1 MTRPI
6 QAVVLALSIVIAA
19 GCGVSLP
26 PEVDEAMERIPAEIR
41 FNRDVRPILSDRCF
55 KCHGPDGAARATN
68 MRLDSREGSQANLI
82 AAASSGRAIDP
93 GDPGDSELVRR
104 ILSHD
109 PAYHMPPPEANLT
122 LTHEEKAILIRW
134 IEQGAEY
141 EPHWAFTPPVEP
153 RLPDVS
159 REDWALRPLDRF
171 VLARLDEEGLAP
183 SPEADR
189 ETLLRRVSFDLTGLP
204 PSIEE
209 MDAFLADDR
218 PDAYERAVDRLLAS
232 PAYGERM
239 ASAWLD
245 LARYADSH
253 GYQDDGMRN
262 MWPWRDWVVKAHNQN
277 LPYDEFVTWQMAG
290 DLLPGATQEQ
300 ILATGFNRNHLQ
312 SQEGGIVA
320 EEYRVDYVADRTHTF
335 GRAFLGLTV
344 ECARCHAHKYD
355 PIGQE
360 EYYGLFAFFN
370 SINEFGNIPYS
381 GEAAPVVI
389 LTDSL
394 TDSRLADVRS
404 TIARLEG
411 ELTSA
416 ADPAYPGWLRS
427 AGEGAAAR
435 LPVAPVSTKPR
446 RREDP
451 APTGLIG
458 HYPLEGF
465 VEVKDRLDLADLVKP
480 KEPGYFWGDRD
491 QLPELIEGVAG
502 QGMRLQGDGW
512 LDMGGKRFVFER
524 NEPFTLSLWVRL
536 AKDSTAG
543 PIMGK
548 SGGLFNGKRGY
559 LVLLNEDGTL
569 SASLNHVFPDN
580 SIEIRTTDRLTAGA
594 WRHVALTYDGS
605 SRAGSIRLFLD
616 GRLMASDVV
625 VDNLLQSIRYSID
638 PATKDTSNWGGS
650 GNLAIGYEGGNLP
663 IMAGLDVDEF
673 RVFDRQLA
681 GLEVAWE
688 AGRRDTLA
696 TLIATPQRTAE
707 QDAALRE
714 YHAERV
720 DEVAARLRGE
730 LKTLRG
736 EENSLLTGRP
746 SVMVLRELSQ
756 PRDTHIL
763 ARGAYDAPGD
773 LVQPTTPGA
782 VLPFPDELPRNRLG
796 LATWLFDEKNPL
808 TARVAAN
815 RLWQIFFGRG
825 IVATSDNLGF
835 QGTPPTHPEL
845 LDHLAV
851 RLREEGWD
859 TKAFLKELVTSA
871 TYRQS
876 SLATPELA
884 ERDPFNRLLARGP
897 SVRLS
902 AEQIRDAALAASGLL
917 VREIGGPPVKPY
929 QPDGLWE
936 ELATRN
942 ATVYVQDH
950 GNKLY
955 RRSLYTIWKRTTPP
969 PSMISFD
976 AAERNLCIIDRQRT
990 NTPLQALVLMNDVQY
1005 VEASRIL
1012 AERVLRA
1019 SGGDDAIER
1028 AFRLL
1033 TGRRPRAEELAV
1045 LRDLRAAEERRF
1057 AAAPRDAVALL
1068 AFGEKPRDATL
1079 PAPQV
1084 AAMALVA
1091 STIMNMDA
1099 FVTKR

>member
-1 MTRPI
+1 MAT
-6 QAVVLALSIVIAA
+6 
-19 GCGVSLP
+19 
-26 PEVDEAMERIPAEIR
+26 IPKEIR
-41 FNRDVRPILSDRCF
+41 YNRDVRPILSDRCF
-55 KCHGPDGAARATN
+55 KCHGPDAAARATN
-68 MRLDSREGSQANLI
+68 MHLDSREGSQIALV

-93 GDPGDSELVRR
+93 GDPYGSEMVRR

-122 LTHEEKAILIRW
+122 LTDEEKAILIRW

-141 EPHWAFTPPVEP
+141 EPHWAFSPPVEP
-153 RLPDVS
+153 DAPDVDDGTWP
-159 REDWALRPLDRF
+159 RQPMDRF
-171 VLARLDEEGLAP
+171 VLARLEAEGLAP
-183 SPEADR
+183 QPEADR
-189 ETLLRRVSFDLTGLP
+189 ETLLRRVTLDLTGLVP
-204 PSIEE
+204 TIEE
-209 MDAFLADDR
+209 MGAFLADSSEG
-218 PDAYERAVDRLLAS
+218 AYERAVDRLLAS

-262 MWPWRDWVVKAHNQN
+262 MWPWRDWVVKAHNEN
-277 LPYDEFVTWQMAG
+277 LPWDTFVTWQMAG
-290 DLLPGATQEQ
+290 DLLPDATQEQ

-335 GRAFLGLTV
+335 GRAFLGLTM

-355 PIGQE
+355 PIPME

-389 LTDSL
+389 LTDST
-394 TDSRLADVRS
+394 TDVRLAELRGS
-404 TIARLEG
+404 IARLEG
-411 ELTSA
+411 ELAGA
-416 ADPAYPGWLRS
+416 ADASFPGWLRS
-427 AGEGAAAR
+427 AAEGAASR
-435 LPVAPVSTKPR
+435 LPVAPASTRPA

-451 APTGLIG
+451 APTGLVG

-465 VEVKDRLDLADLVKP
+465 VETKDRLDLPDLVKP

-491 QLPELIEGVAG
+491 QLPEVIDGVAG
-502 QGMRLQGDGW
+502 KGMRLKGDGW

-536 AKDSTAG
+536 ESDSTHG
-543 PIMGK
+543 PLMGK

-559 LVLLNEDGTL
+559 LVILNEDRTL

-580 SIEIRTTDRLTAGA
+580 SIEIRTTDRLPAGA

-605 SRAGSIRLFLD
+605 SRADGIRLFLD
-616 GRLMASDVV
+616 GRPMASRVV
-625 VDNLLQSIRYSID
+625 VDNLRQSIRFSID
-638 PATKDTSNWGGS
+638 PATGDTSNWGGS
-650 GNLAIGYEGGNLP
+650 GNLAIGFEGGNLP
-663 IMAGLDVDEF
+663 TLDRADVDEF
-673 RVFDRQLA
+673 RVFDRRLSS
-681 GLEVAWE
+681 LEVAWE

-696 TLIATPQRTAE
+696 RLVATPTRTPDQE
-707 QDAALRE
+707 AALRE

-720 DEVAARLRGE
+720 DPASAALRAE
-730 LKTLRG
+730 LLTLRG
-736 EENSLLTGRP
+736 EENSILTGRP
-746 SVMVLRELSQ
+746 SVMVLRELPE
-756 PRDTHIL
+756 PRPTFVL
-763 ARGAYDAPGD
+763 ARGAYD
-773 LVQPTTPGA
+773 QPTTPVGPTTPGV
-782 VLPFPDELPRNRLG
+782 VLPFPEEYPKNRLG
-796 LATWLFDEKNPL
+796 LARWLFDERNPL

-815 RLWQIFFGRG
+815 RLWQMVFGRG
-825 IVATSDNLGF
+825 LVATADNFGF
-835 QGTPPTHPEL
+835 QGAVPSHLEL

-851 RLREEGWD
+851 AYRGGGWD
-859 TKAFLKELVTSA
+859 TKAFLRMLVTSA

-876 SLATPELA
+876 SIAGPDLL
-884 ERDPFNRLLARGP
+884 ERDPYNVLLARGP
-897 SVRLS
+897 SARLS
-902 AEQIRDAALAASGLL
+902 AEQIRDGALAASGLL

-929 QPDGLWE
+929 QPAGLWE

-950 GNKLY
+950 GDKLY

-976 AAERNLCIIDRQRT
+976 AAERNLCVVDRQRT

-1005 VEASRIL
+1005 VEASRFL
-1012 AERVLRA
+1012 AERVLRP
-1019 SGGDDAIER
+1019 SGGDGAVES

-1045 LRDLRAAEERRF
+1045 LEQLRAEQERRF
-1057 AAAPRDAVALL
+1057 AAAPRDAAALL
-1068 AFGEKPRDATL
+1068 AVGEKPRDASL

-1084 AAMALVA
+1084 AAMAVVA